1 MAEVQATTKRMFV
14 PKFDKVCD
22 VNVTDETLM
31 REQYHAIDESAY
43 LAGLAKSSGNPF
55 KKESGKKAEK
65 TEDTDPADDT
75 NSTGTGEGTGDTNS
89 TGNGDG
95 TGEATTKPKASKAAG
110 K

>member
-31 REQYHAIDESAY
+31 REQYNAIDESAY
-43 LAGLAKSSGNPF
+43 LAGLAKASGNPF
-55 KKESGKKAEK
+55 KNKGGKKDEK
-65 TEDTDPADDT
+65 TDETDPTAGAA
-75 NSTGTGEGTGDTNS
+75 GTGEGA
-89 TGNGDG
+89 
-95 TGEATTKPKASKAAG
+95 GEGAGAEKASKAAG